1 LLEEINQ
8 LLQHK
13 EGPEKEKGITAAERD
28 LTILLALREIEK
40 AEF

>member
-1 LLEEINQ
+1 M
-8 LLQHK
+8 LQK
-13 EGPEKEKGITAAERD
+13 SLCGNNICTAREKEKEITAAERD